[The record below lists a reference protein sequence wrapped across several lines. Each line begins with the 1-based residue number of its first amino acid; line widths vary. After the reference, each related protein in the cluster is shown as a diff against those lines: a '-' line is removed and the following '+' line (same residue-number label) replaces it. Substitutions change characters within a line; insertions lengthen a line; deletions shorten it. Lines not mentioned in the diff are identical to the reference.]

1 MTKESLNQLLQQ
13 LVDIDTPDREQFE
26 HVLISKLVETDENLV
41 STIYEFKLDH
51 GLIERGELRLENS
64 GEWAILTLHASG
76 KSSVVEDELD
86 LEPWGEIE
94 YLDVKPDLPPE
105 GLISYS
111 YKSNGVLVT
120 FYFHGPSRRFS
131 TVKLEWG
138 ETS

>member
-1 MTKESLNQLLQQ
+1 MTEESLNLLLEQ
-13 LVDIDTPDREQFE
+13 LVKIDTLDLEQFE
-26 HVLISKLVETDENLV
+26 TVLESKLVESDEFPA
-41 STIYEFKLDH
+41 STTFDFELDH
-51 GLIERGELRLENS
+51 GLLKTGELRLEKS
-64 GEWAILTLHASG
+64 GSWAILIMHASDDTD
-76 KSSVVEDELD
+76 VVEDDLD

-111 YKSNGVLVT
+111 YDSNEVLVT
-120 FYFHGPSRRFS
+120 FFFHAASRKFS

>member
-1 MTKESLNQLLQQ
+1 MTKKSLNKLLQQ
-13 LVDIDTPDREQFE
+13 LVHIDTPDREQFE
-26 HVLISKLVETDENLV
+26 HVLISKFVETDENLDSV
-41 STIYEFKLDH
+41 IYEFKLDH

-76 KSSVVEDELD
+76 DSSVVEDELD

-120 FYFHGPSRRFS
+120 FYFRGPSRRFS